1 MLISI
6 QIFSFP
12 PFTNKKDEKLDKSDD
27 AHRLQV
33 QSYQPNFVV
42 NNITFK

>member
-6 QIFSFP
+6 QIFSSL
-12 PFTNKKDEKLDKSDD
+12 FTNKKVEKLDKSDD
-27 AHRLQV
+27 AYLLQV

-42 NNITFK
+42 NYITFK